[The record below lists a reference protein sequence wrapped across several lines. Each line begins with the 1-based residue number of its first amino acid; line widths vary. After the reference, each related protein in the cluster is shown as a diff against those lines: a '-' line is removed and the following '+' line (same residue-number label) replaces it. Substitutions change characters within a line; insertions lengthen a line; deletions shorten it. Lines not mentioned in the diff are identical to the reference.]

1 MATTSTHPT
10 FPSRPYNAG
19 LPNRPGNSAT
29 ATAHGAFN
37 ASTNF
42 GGAGAQTQQH
52 REAQRLERE
61 RQERAER
68 ERIERAG
75 QSSLGELSEEQRE
88 EINEAVSGDM
98 TESSNTHTYRKT
110 DFFFQFGLFD
120 LDKDGHIDYH
130 ELKVAMK
137 ALGFDLP
144 KSEILSI
151 LQTHGVLASS
161 LPSSTKSSK
170 SQSQNFTSPSKLLL
184 PFAAFQSL
192 MAQRIANRD
201 PREEILRA
209 FDLFDESGSGAI
221 SVADLRRVARELNEP
236 LQEEELNAMIEE
248 FDMDGDGLI
257 SREEFVEICMG

>member
-1 MATTSTHPT
+1 MIVLTQTT
-10 FPSRPYNAG
+10 
-19 LPNRPGNSAT
+19 
-29 ATAHGAFN
+29 
-37 ASTNF
+37 
-42 GGAGAQTQQH
+42 
-52 REAQRLERE
+52 
-61 RQERAER
+61 
-68 ERIERAG
+68 
-75 QSSLGELSEEQRE
+75 
-88 EINEAVSGDM
+88 
-98 TESSNTHTYRKT
+98 
-110 DFFFQFGLFD
+110 QFGLFD

-144 KSEILSI
+144 KSEILAI

-161 LPSSTKSSK
+161 LASK
-170 SQSQNFTSPSKLLL
+170 SAKPQSQGFASPSKLLL

-209 FDLFDESGSGAI
+209 FELFDESGRGAI
-221 SVADLRRVARELNEP
+221 SVADLRRVARELGEP